1 MASFNKALK
10 LLLGVEGKYSD
21 DSVDVGG
28 ETYCGISRR
37 YHPDWSGWI
46 IIDARKSDANFP
58 ACLEREGTL
67 HLDIQ
72 SFYKYRYWDFFWG
85 DVMPSSRL
93 ARRMLNI
100 AVNLGHMRAVTYLQR
115 ALNILNRN
123 TVLYMDI
130 LVDGVYG
137 PKTHEA
143 LKQYLQKDAVTHLL
157 KAILIQQGMHYL
169 DYMKQ
174 SPEQEKY
181 ARGWLNRLEIYVK

>member
-1 MASFNKALK
+1 MASFNQALKAL
-10 LLLGVEGKYSD
+10 LDIEGKYSD

-46 IIDARKSDANFP
+46 IIDARRSDPLFP
-58 ACLEREGTL
+58 ACLEQEGTL
-67 HLDIQ
+67 HLNIQ

-85 DVMPSSRL
+85 DAMPSSRL
-93 ARRMLNI
+93 AQRMLNI
-100 AVNLGHMRAVTYLQR
+100 AVNLGYMRAVTYLQR
-115 ALNILNRN
+115 ALNVLNRN

-137 PKTHEA
+137 PKTHNA
-143 LKQYLQKDAVTHLL
+143 LKQYLQKNAVTYLL
-157 KAILIQQGMHYL
+157 KSILIQQGMHYL
-169 DYMKQ
+169 DYMKR

-181 ARGWLNRLEIYVK
+181 ARGWLNRLEIEIK

>member
-1 MASFNKALK
+1 MASLNKALK
-10 LLLGVEGKYSD
+10 PLLGIEGKYVD

-46 IIDARKSDANFP
+46 IIDARKSDPLFP
-58 ACLEREGTL
+58 ACLEQEDAL
-67 HLDIQ
+67 HFSIK

-85 DVMPSSRL
+85 DAMPSDRL
-93 ARRMLNI
+93 AQKMLNV
-100 AVNLGHMRAVTYLQR
+100 AVNPGPALAVMYLQR
-115 ALNILNRN
+115 ALNVLNRN

-137 PKTHEA
+137 PRTHKA
-143 LKQYLQKDAVTHLL
+143 LKQYLQKDAVTYLL
-157 KAILIQQGMHYL
+157 KTILIQQGMHYL
-169 DYMKQ
+169 DYMKR

-181 ARGWLNRLEIYVK
+181 ARGWFNRLEIEIK